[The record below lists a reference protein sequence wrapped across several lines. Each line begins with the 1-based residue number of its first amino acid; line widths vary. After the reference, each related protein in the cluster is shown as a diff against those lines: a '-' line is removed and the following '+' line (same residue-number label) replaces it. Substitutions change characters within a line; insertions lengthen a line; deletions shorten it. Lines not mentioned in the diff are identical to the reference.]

1 MHIDLK
7 FIVHLMHME
16 PPGSFFI
23 SSSGVCLSMFGGTV
37 NEVGDESDLDEETQ
51 DRVRREMERF
61 TSELDVNK
69 DGHLDKVRL
78 PWQWICRHLQTQ

>member
-1 MHIDLK
+1 
-7 FIVHLMHME
+7 
-16 PPGSFFI
+16 
-23 SSSGVCLSMFGGTV
+23 MFGGTV

-78 PWQWICRHLQTQ
+78 PWQGICRHLQTQ